1 MEWRRIA
8 MTPLL
13 FDPLQAPSD
22 SWPPGN
28 AVERRYI
35 EAMARGG
42 ITRLIGNVRTRWL
55 ALRAGNRVFPMTV
68 NDGEMNDSYVCL
80 PHSAYILYALQELDL
95 VDVGWTKPF
104 LRLLIKGA
112 DRLLRAAD
120 INRIVHVD
128 NWLLSTNLHGD
139 WDGQDIGTI
148 RRHLVSAYPAHIIAI
163 RSVDPWSSPAL
174 LAAAKRDGW
183 RLLPSRQIWVT
194 EDLHLNWAKRNSTGN
209 DRRQLRKSGLSIE
222 RLETLRPGDSKRIA
236 ELYYM
241 LYVGKYSPLNPV
253 FSPDWIEMT
262 HRSGMLEYQVA
273 RDSEGVI
280 QAVSGSF
287 IRGRVLTPPVVG
299 YDTTKPPADGLYRI
313 ASYFFSQT
321 CAERGLRLNGSA
333 GAADFKRNRGASGV
347 IEYTVAYVAHLPFRR
362 RVILRFLEFILS
374 AAAVPIM
381 KWKQL

>member
-1 MEWRRIA
+1 MEWGRFV

-13 FDPLQAPSD
+13 FDPMDAQSD
-22 SWPPGN
+22 AWPQGN
-28 AVERRYI
+28 AVEKRYI
-35 EAMARGG
+35 EGMARGG

-55 ALRAGNRVFPMTV
+55 ALRSENRVFPVTV

-139 WDGQDIGTI
+139 WDGQDIGAI
-148 RRHLVSAYPAHIIAI
+148 RQYLVSAYPDHIIAI
-163 RSVDPWSSPAL
+163 RSVDPWSAPKL
-174 LAAAKRDGW
+174 LAAVKRDGW

-194 EDLHLNWAKRNSTGN
+194 DDLKLNWAKRNSTAN
-209 DRRQLRKSGLSIE
+209 DRRRLHKSGLSIE
-222 RLETLRPGDSKRIA
+222 KLEILRPGDSERIA

-253 FSPDWIEMT
+253 FSLDWVEMT
-262 HRSGMLEYQVA
+262 HSSGMLEYEVA
-273 RDSEGVI
+273 RDFEGII

-287 IRGRVLTPPVVG
+287 VRGRVLTPPVVG
-299 YDTTKPPADGLYRI
+299 YDTTKPATDGLYRI
-313 ASYFFSQT
+313 ASYFFGQI

-333 GAADFKRNRGASGV
+333 GAAGFKRNRGASGV
-347 IEYTVAYVAHLPFRR
+347 IEYTVAYVAHLPLRR
-362 RVILRFLEFILS
+362 RFILRFLEFILS
-374 AAAVPIM
+374 SAAVPIM